1 MTLIQRISSG
11 LFEKEDP
18 VAWMSPDVSDFEIP
32 PRDPFTT
39 LLVDVGMPALD
50 KIL

>member
-1 MTLIQRISSG
+1 MTLIQKRTPG
-11 LFEKEDP
+11 LLEKEDP
-18 VAWMSPDVSDFEIP
+18 VSWMSPDVSDFEIS